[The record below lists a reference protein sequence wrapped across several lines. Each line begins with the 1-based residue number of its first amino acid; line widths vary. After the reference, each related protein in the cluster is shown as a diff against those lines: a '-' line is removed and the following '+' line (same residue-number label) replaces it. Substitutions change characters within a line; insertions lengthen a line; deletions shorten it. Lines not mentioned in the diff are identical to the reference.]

1 MLSQSAYLFVSK
13 VLGYGLRILL
23 PAFLVRIL
31 PKADIGLYSQF
42 FLLEMLIKTLF
53 QLGINQSQ
61 FYFVPRDEKNAGGY
75 LVNSIILNA
84 GLFGLA
90 YLLIGHFRIP
100 LAAQLRMPVLSGF
113 FTILIAHS
121 FIMMV
126 NVIFS
131 TYMQSRKWFQQ
142 AAVYEVYLQVLASVA
157 TLIAAWLTRDLRWI
171 FLALV
176 GARILGAVTGAS
188 YLHFARRG
196 FHSRKYF
203 FGMWR
208 QFRYGVPLGLAG
220 LLFTLMMQM
229 HQFIVNRFYDI
240 ETYAVYAQGLKQIP
254 VLQFYAQSVAAVALV
269 RFAQLEKEGDWEG
282 IRKFWNRLLSSMYGL
297 GLPVIAGFLL
307 IAQPLVVL
315 MFTRDYVDAVPIFRI
330 NVLGS
335 LFFLLNPT
343 LVLRALDRNDI
354 SVKVHATLAATLPF
368 TLYLGMK
375 IAGLTG
381 IITVHAANLILARVI
396 NHFILNRIAP
406 VHLPYIPPRHE
417 VWDFYR
423 ESAGKVMAKVRT
435 LTRMNHEGA

>member
-13 VLGYGLRILL
+13 VFGYGLRILL

-31 PKADIGLYSQF
+31 PKSDIGLYSQF

-75 LVNSIILNA
+75 LLNSTILNI

-90 YLLIGHFRIP
+90 YILIGHFRLT
-100 LAAQLRMPVLSGF
+100 LANQLRMPVLEEF
-113 FTILIAHS
+113 FHILIAHS
-121 FIMMV
+121 FIMMM

-131 TYMQSRKWFQQ
+131 TYMQARKWFRQ
-142 AAVYEVYLQVLASVA
+142 AAVYEVYLQVLASIA
-157 TLIAAWLTRDLRWI
+157 TLVAALLTRDLHWI

-176 GARILGAVTGAS
+176 GARVIGAASGAA
-188 YLHFARRG
+188 YIHFGRRG
-196 FHSRKYF
+196 FGSREYF

-220 LLFTLMMQM
+220 LLFTLMSQM
-229 HQFIVNRFYDI
+229 HQFVVNRFYDI

-269 RFAQLEKEGDWEG
+269 RFAQLEKAGDWQG
-282 IRKFWNRLLSSMYGL
+282 IKEFWNKLLASMYGL
-297 GLPVIAGFLL
+297 GLPVIAGFL
-307 IAQPLVVL
+307 IVAQPLVVL
-315 MFTRDYVDAVPIFRI
+315 MFTRNYIDAVPIFRI

-354 SVKVHATLAATLPF
+354 SVKVHATLAVILPF
-368 TLYLGMK
+368 MLYLGMK
-375 IAGLTG
+375 IWGLNG
-381 IITVHAANLILARVI
+381 IIAVHAANLILARVI

-406 VHLPYIPPRHE
+406 LHLPYFPPYTE
-417 VWDFYR
+417 VQDFYR
-423 ESAGKVMAKVRT
+423 ESAQKVLAKARVLFSR
-435 LTRMNHEGA
+435 